1 MPPPPSPA
9 LRSKPRVFT
18 ASPGLGARR
27 YLNEPARIAGDGGPC
42 ILLAM
47 AKQHYFFKLIPPR
60 KTFAQ
65 DMTAEE
71 KRLME
76 EHARFMR
83 EEFDAGRI
91 LLFGP
96 VMAAGGA
103 FGVGV
108 FEVDDES
115 EARSIC
121 ENDPTVR
128 AGVNTFE
135 LHRMHLAAA
144 QAGRA

>member
-1 MPPPPSPA
+1 
-9 LRSKPRVFT
+9 
-18 ASPGLGARR
+18 
-27 YLNEPARIAGDGGPC
+27 
-42 ILLAM
+42 M

-60 KTFAQ
+60 TTFPA

-76 EHARFMR
+76 EHARLMR
-83 EEFDAGRI
+83 EHFDAGRL

-108 FEVDDES
+108 FEVEDES
-115 EARSIC
+115 EARRIC
-121 ENDPTVR
+121 EDDPTVR

-135 LHRMHLAAA
+135 LHPMHLAAA
-144 QAGRA
+144 QARRA

>member
-1 MPPPPSPA
+1 
-9 LRSKPRVFT
+9 
-18 ASPGLGARR
+18 
-27 YLNEPARIAGDGGPC
+27 
-42 ILLAM
+42 
-47 AKQHYFFKLIPPR
+47 
-60 KTFAQ
+60 
-65 DMTAEE
+65 MTAEE

-96 VMAAGGA
+96 VMAAAGA
-103 FGVGV
+103 FGVAV
-108 FEVDDES
+108 FEVEDES
-115 EARSIC
+115 EARGIC

-135 LHRMHLAAA
+135 LHPMHLAAA

>member
-1 MPPPPSPA
+1 
-9 LRSKPRVFT
+9 
-18 ASPGLGARR
+18 
-27 YLNEPARIAGDGGPC
+27 
-42 ILLAM
+42 M

-60 KTFAQ
+60 TTFPA

-76 EHARFMR
+76 EHARLMR
-83 EEFDAGRI
+83 EHFDAGRL

-108 FEVDDES
+108 FEVEDES
-115 EARSIC
+115 EARRIC

-135 LHRMHLAAA
+135 LHPMHLAAA
-144 QAGRA
+144 QARRA